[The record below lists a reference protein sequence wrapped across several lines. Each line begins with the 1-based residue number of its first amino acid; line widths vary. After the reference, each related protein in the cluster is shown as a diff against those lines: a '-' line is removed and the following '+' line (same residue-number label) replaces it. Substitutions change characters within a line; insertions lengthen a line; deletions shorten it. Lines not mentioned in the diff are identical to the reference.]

1 MCRQLNSLIDWGTMG
16 FFDKIVGLLG
26 LRRRE
31 VNVLVV
37 GLDNSG
43 KSTLLNHFKTE
54 ETKSNEIVPTIGFN
68 VEKFQS
74 KSFL

>member
-1 MCRQLNSLIDWGTMG
+1 MG
-16 FFDKIVGLLG
+16 FFEKLVGLFG
-26 LRRRE
+26 LKKRE

-54 ETKSNEIVPTIGFN
+54 DTRTSSVVPTVGFN
-68 VEKFQS
+68 IEKFQS
-74 KSFL
+74 KTASLK